1 MPTLLKYGFTS
12 LLLIAGAIALC
23 SSAICV
29 GRPSGDAPPSAEV
42 VARLYQQYKRHFPD
56 VPDIDPGEIMSAT
69 NRESVILVDVRDK
82 KEQAVSMIPG
92 AITQTQ
98 FEKDR
103 EGYKGQTVVTYC
115 TIGYRAGLYAKR
127 LRKQGWKALNL
138 TGSILGW
145 VHAGGH
151 VEHNGVITN
160 RVHVYGK
167 KWDLLPEGYESVK

>member
-1 MPTLLKYGFTS
+1 MY
-12 LLLIAGAIALC
+12 
-23 SSAICV
+23 
-29 GRPSGDAPPSAEV
+29 R
-42 VARLYQQYKRHFPD
+42 QYKRHFPD

-69 NRESVILVDVRDK
+69 NRESVILVDVRDQ